1 MAEKWKFYNQRFN
14 FLVLAFA
21 DNLVQ
26 VGFFFT
32 DLLICHYP
40 MFINHSRFAKIL
52 LQTSTISDVVQYMF

>member
-1 MAEKWKFYNQRFN
+1 MKNGRKMEILQSKIQFPS
-14 FLVLAFA
+14 A